1 MKTINLLIAD
11 DHPIFRRSLVRLI
24 SLFNRNFTFYEVGNG
39 FEALQVIEK
48 EKIDL
53 ILLDIQMPKMN
64 GIECLREVKQRSP
77 NTKVIVLTQFD
88 EPSLIVL
95 LVQIGAEGFLL
106 KECDPKELETA
117 IDATLT
123 IGNYY
128 NHIAEE
134 AIKNYNQ
141 KKGSPIADLELTSR
155 EMDVAKLLVKGL
167 SSEAIGEKLSLSA
180 LTVNSYRKSILKK
193 TSCNNTAA
201 LTRLLLLSGI
211 FHKI

>member
-1 MKTINLLIAD
+1 MRKINLLIAD
-11 DHPIFRRSLVRLI
+11 DHPIFRKSLVRLI
-24 SLFNRNFTFYEVGNG
+24 SLFNRNFGFFEAGNG
-39 FEALQVIEK
+39 LEAIQIIEK

-64 GIECLREVKQRSP
+64 GIECLREVKQLSP
-77 NTKVIVLTQFD
+77 KTKVIVLTQFD

-117 IDATLT
+117 IDAVLT
-123 IGNYY
+123 IGHYFNS
-128 NHIAEE
+128 IAEE

-141 KKGSPIADLELTSR
+141 KKGSPIANLDLTSR
-155 EMDVAKLLVKGL
+155 EIDIAKLLVKGL
-167 SSEAIGEKLSLSA
+167 SSEEIGEQLGLSA
-180 LTVNSYRKSILKK
+180 LTVSSYRKSILKK
-193 TSCNNTAA
+193 TSCSNTAA

-211 FHKI
+211 FYRI

>member
-1 MKTINLLIAD
+1 MKTIELLIAD
-11 DHPIFRRSLVRLI
+11 DHPIFRKSLVRLV
-24 SLFNRNFTFYEVGNG
+24 SLFDRNFKFFEAGNG
-39 FEALQVIEK
+39 LEVLQIIEK

-64 GIECLREVKQRSP
+64 GIDCLKEVKILSP

-95 LVQIGAEGFLL
+95 LAQLGAEGFLL

-117 IDATLT
+117 IDAVLT
-123 IGNYY
+123 IGYYY
-128 NHIAEE
+128 NNVAEV

-141 KKGSPIADLELTSR
+141 KKGSPIANLDLTSR
-155 EMDVAKLLVKGL
+155 EMDIAKLLVKGL
-167 SSEAIGEKLSLSA
+167 SSEKIGEQLSLSA
-180 LTVNSYRKSILKK
+180 LTINSYRKSILKK
-193 TSCNNTAA
+193 TGCSNTAA

-211 FHKI
+211 FYRI